1 MSATPELSQE
11 LDDYDGRWVAM
22 RDGQV
27 VAHAEDEQ
35 ALRREPAMRHGDLC
49 FPIGDPPT
57 GFYMINV

>member
-1 MSATPELSQE
+1 MSTTPELSQE

-22 RDGQV
+22 RKGLV

-35 ALRREPAMRHGDLC
+35 ALRREPAMRRGDLV